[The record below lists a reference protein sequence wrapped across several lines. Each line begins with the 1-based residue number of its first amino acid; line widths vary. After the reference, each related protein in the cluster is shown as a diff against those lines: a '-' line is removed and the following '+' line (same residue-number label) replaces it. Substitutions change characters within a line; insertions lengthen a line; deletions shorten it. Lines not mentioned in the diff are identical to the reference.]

1 MVTRYGKMTQ
11 GLLSGGGIYD
21 PESETSFSVMI
32 TPGGKDKSAVE
43 MVRRLT
49 AKTP

>member
-1 MVTRYGKMTQ
+1 MTRYEKMTQ

-21 PESETSFSVMI
+21 RESETSFSVIM
-32 TPGGKDKSAVE
+32 TLGKKDKSAVE